1 MQIFYFDPIYT
12 SKEMLIAMK
21 KVLKV
26 NYVFSLMR
34 VEDLNDDLLYLHKTE
49 FVTKWEPSTL
59 ENFNNAFKV
68 VARQIVSIISHPV
81 YKDGILLGYSGEAN
95 IVYKNRPIYTLVTK
109 DKHYPKDSNILIL
122 RRRSYYQSI
131 VICPQSP
138 SGAIISYVR
147 KCLQNQDVNNVSEK
161 SRFFKSKNGTVAL
174 LENVST
180 ITIPSSF
187 DKVRT
192 YNNEMVSY
200 DYNPF
205 NRDYWDREDLKI
217 QYDIS
222 FLLKKNIT
230 PPEYLILNENK
241 IADYLKGKQISSA
254 STRLNK
260 FLFSSYL
267 IFLLSRE
274 LCVIPEKIIEQ
285 YMTIDGR
292 KKYLNEE
299 SQVEQEWKKEEEEAM
314 RKARSEYEER
324 CYEDNLK
331 SEIDY
336 IRNNGG
342 DWMVV

>member
-1 MQIFYFDPIYT
+1 
-12 SKEMLIAMK
+12 MK

-34 VEDLNDDLLYLHKTE
+34 VEDLNEDLLYLHKTE
-49 FVTKWEPSTL
+49 FVNKWEPSTL
-59 ENFNNAFKV
+59 ENFNYAYKV

-81 YKDGILLGYSGEAN
+81 YKDGVLSGYSGEAN
-95 IVYKNRPIYTLVTK
+95 RIYKNRPIYTLITK
-109 DKHYPKDSNILIL
+109 DKHYPIDANILIL
-122 RRRSYYQSI
+122 RRRSHYQSI

-138 SGAIISYVR
+138 PEAIISYVR
-147 KCLQNQDVNNVSEK
+147 KCLQNQDINNVSEK
-161 SRFFKSKNGTVAL
+161 SRFFKSQNGTVAL

-187 DKVRT
+187 DNVKT
-192 YNNEMVSY
+192 YNNEMLSY
-200 DYNPF
+200 DYNPS
-205 NRDYWDREDLKI
+205 NIDYWDREDLKI
-217 QYDIS
+217 QHDIF
-222 FLLKKNIT
+222 FLLQKNIT

-241 IADYLKGKQISSA
+241 IADYLKGEQVRYA
-254 STRLNK
+254 STRLNN

-274 LCVIPEKIIEQ
+274 LCVIPEKIIKQ

-299 SQVEQEWKKEEEEAM
+299 SQVEQEWKKEEDEAM
-314 RKARSEYEER
+314 REAKSEYEER
-324 CYEDNLK
+324 CYEDELK

-342 DWMVV
+342 DWIDD

>member
-1 MQIFYFDPIYT
+1 
-12 SKEMLIAMK
+12 MK

-34 VEDLNDDLLYLHKTE
+34 VEDLNEDLLYLHKTE
-49 FVTKWEPSTL
+49 FVNKWEPSTL
-59 ENFNNAFKV
+59 ENFNYAYKV

-81 YKDGILLGYSGEAN
+81 YKDGVLLGYSGEAN
-95 IVYKNRPIYTLVTK
+95 RIYKNRPIYTLITK
-109 DKHYPKDSNILIL
+109 DKHYPIDSNILIL
-122 RRRSYYQSI
+122 RRRSHYQSI

-138 SGAIISYVR
+138 PGAIISYVR
-147 KCLQNQDVNNVSEK
+147 KCLQNQDINNVSEK
-161 SRFFKSKNGTVAL
+161 SRFFKSQKGTVAL

-187 DKVRT
+187 DDVRT
-192 YNNEMVSY
+192 YNNEMLSY
-200 DYNPF
+200 DYNPS
-205 NRDYWDREDLKI
+205 NIDYWDREDLKI
-217 QYDIS
+217 QHDIF
-222 FLLKKNIT
+222 FLLQKNIT

-241 IADYLKGKQISSA
+241 IADYQKGEQIRYA
-254 STRLNK
+254 STRLNN

-274 LCVIPEKIIEQ
+274 LCVIPEKIIKQ

-292 KKYLNEE
+292 KKYLDEE
-299 SQVEQEWKKEEEEAM
+299 SQVEQECKKEEDEAM
-314 RKARSEYEER
+314 REAKSEYEER
-324 CYEDNLK
+324 CYEDELK

-342 DWMVV
+342 DWIDD